1 MGTRLKRQS
10 RQGAFTIIELLT
22 VMSIIVILIGLLVPA
37 LNQVR
42 RYALGV
48 KQNATFAAIRAAL
61 ELFRTESGGDYP
73 ESGAM
78 DNDRTQVPYC
88 GAMKLCEAMMGQDL
102 LGFHPQSRFVV
113 SAAFTASPSSP
124 WLYRL
129 PANPPTVFQQNL
141 KERKGPYL
149 ETDKVS
155 AHMLTDIYPASGL
168 GAFTGQSGQMFVL
181 SDVYKRMPNLG
192 TGEESKVGMP
202 VLYYRA
208 DQSGVKH
215 DPNATNA
222 APLPTTVNNN
232 GYIYNNWDNQQLLDL
247 GMPGGGTHQLA
258 GPNGSGLN
266 FYSYITNPQ
275 ITMAKRPYKPDSYI
289 LISAG
294 WDGEYGTK
302 DDTADFQQK

>member
-1 MGTRLKRQS
+1 MVTRQTRQS
-10 RQGAFTIIELLT
+10 RSRAFTIIELLT
-22 VMSIIVILIGLLVPA
+22 VMSIIVILIGLLIPA

-48 KQNATFAAIRAAL
+48 KQNAQFNAIRAAL
-61 ELFRTESGGDYP
+61 ELFRTESGGEYP
-73 ESGAM
+73 ESSAS
-78 DNDRTQVPYC
+78 DSTDAPYC

-102 LGFHPQSRFVV
+102 LGYHPQSRFLV
-113 SAAFTASPSSP
+113 SSSFTSSSNQ
-124 WLYRL
+124 LYRL
-129 PANPPTVFQQNL
+129 LQTDPRFTSNL

-155 AHMLTDIYPASGL
+155 AHMLTDIYPTSGL
-168 GAFTGQSGQMFVL
+168 GVFTGQSGQMYVL
-181 SDVYKRMPNLG
+181 SDVYKRTANLG
-192 TGEESKVGMP
+192 TGQESKVGMP

-208 DQSGVKH
+208 DVSGMKH
-215 DPNATNA
+215 DPNAPNA
-222 APLPTTVNNN
+222 TPLPTRTDNG
-232 GYIYNNWDNQQLLDL
+232 GYIYNNWDNQELLDL

-266 FYSYITNPQ
+266 FYQYITNPQ

-302 DDTADFQQK
+302 DDIADFQQK

>member
-1 MGTRLKRQS
+1 MTTRPTRQS
-10 RQGAFTIIELLT
+10 KQGAFTIIELLT

-48 KQNATFAAIRAAL
+48 KQNAQFNAIRAAL
-61 ELFRTESGGDYP
+61 ELFRTESGGEYP
-73 ESGAM
+73 ESGAR
-78 DNDRTQVPYC
+78 DSANAPYC

-102 LGFHPQSRFVV
+102 LGYHPQSRFLV
-113 SAAFTASPSSP
+113 SSSFDVTP
-124 WLYRL
+124 PQLYRL
-129 PANPPTVFQQNL
+129 LQTDVRFTSNL

-155 AHMLTDIYPASGL
+155 AHMLTDIYPAAGL
-168 GAFTGQSGQMFVL
+168 GVFTGQSGQMFVL
-181 SDVYKRMPNLG
+181 SDVYKRTANLG
-192 TGEESKVGMP
+192 IGGESKVGMP

-208 DQSGVKH
+208 DLSGMKH
-215 DPNATNA
+215 DPNAPNA
-222 APLPTTVNNN
+222 TPLPTSISNN
-232 GYIYNNWDNQQLLDL
+232 GYIYNNWDNQELLDL
-247 GMPGGGTHQLA
+247 GMPGGGIHQLA

-275 ITMAKRPYKPDSYI
+275 ITMANRPYKPDSYI

-302 DDTADFQQK
+302 DDIADFQQK